1 MHTFVVMITYPRYN
15 YIINIHCQLQ
25 DVYFVVAKH
34 NRIILIQHLS
44 YEGTQYFVAGGGSM
58 TDYVGATSS
67 AKTLWTGEGYS
78 AFASALVTE
87 NELTITYIDVNN
99 DVKYQYT
106 LTNSRDN
113 SQSRGSIVPSVS
125 PSQGPIA
132 IGPPDAAAKGKFSV
146 LVVSGQLAV
155 ISLVLIALGF
165 AYDSRWRN
173 NLRRARKPK
182 SLLSS
187 YMSPDSPFNEFM
199 AGNINNPPKPSSR
212 MKAVSPKLFIPKEEP
227 YETLISDTTPASP
240 SRSYFDSKAKR
251 GLISFPLSNR
261 TITSPHQLTYSTQ
274 DLTSED
280 ESIVSITSLRSLD
293 GKVFENVSSA
303 RVEGH
308 KRARTSFF

>member
-1 MHTFVVMITYPRYN
+1 M
-15 YIINIHCQLQ
+15 INIHCQLQ

-87 NELTITYIDVNN
+87 NELTITYIDINN

-113 SQSRGSIVPSVS
+113 SHSRGNIVPSIS

-132 IGPPDAAAKGKFSV
+132 VGPHDGAAKGKFSV
-146 LVVSGQLAV
+146 LVVSGQLVV

-173 NLRRARKPK
+173 NVRRARKPK

-187 YMSPDSPFNEFM
+187 YMLPDSPFNEFM
-199 AGNINNPPKPSSR
+199 AGNMNNPTKSSSR
-212 MKAVSPKLFIPKEEP
+212 MKAVSPKKKILPKEEP
-227 YETLISDTTPASP
+227 YETLASDTTPASP
-240 SRSYFDSKAKR
+240 SLSYFDSKAKR
-251 GLISFPLSNR
+251 GLISFPLSDR
-261 TITSPHQLTYSTQ
+261 IISTPHQSTYSTQ

-280 ESIVSITSLRSLD
+280 ESILPIASSRSLD
-293 GKVFENVSSA
+293 RKVFENVSSA